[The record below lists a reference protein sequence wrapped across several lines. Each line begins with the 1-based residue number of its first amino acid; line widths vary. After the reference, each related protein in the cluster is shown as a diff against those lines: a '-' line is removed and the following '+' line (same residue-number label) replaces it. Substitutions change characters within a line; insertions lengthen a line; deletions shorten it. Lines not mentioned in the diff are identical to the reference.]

1 MELNEGKL
9 IALLCWGNKSMA
21 SLSGWLNSIGLG
33 QYAEAFERNA
43 VGWDV
48 LSHLDHD
55 VLRDIG
61 VRAAG
66 DRVRIL
72 HAVKSLR
79 ARGEKQSPS
88 AGAAERRQLTVMF
101 CDLVGSSELAQRQ
114 DPEDLRELI
123 SAYQGVCQSAIE
135 RYEGF
140 VARYVGDGILAYFG
154 YPQAHEEDAERA
166 VRAGLG
172 IIEGM
177 SKLNVRVAERD
188 GVLLSVRIGIATG
201 PVVVGDVIGEG
212 ASQESA
218 ALGETPNV
226 ASRLQGLAQPDTVVI
241 APETRRLALDYFEY
255 RDLGEQLLKGMTA
268 PVRAWQV
275 LGERATEGRF
285 EVRQTSG
292 TTPLVGRTEELALI
306 LRRWEQVK
314 EGKGQVVLL
323 FGEPGIG
330 KSRLVQALRE
340 RVSGEPHTLVRYH
353 CSPYHTNSALH
364 PIVEQVRRAAGF
376 DETDDAGSKLDK
388 LEASLRVAFDDVS
401 DVAPLFAT
409 LLSINAGDRYAVSH
423 LRPEALKE
431 ATLRALVSQLSA
443 LSARQPVLL
452 IVEDAHWIDPTTQEA
467 LDMLLPNIAD
477 KRILAAITY
486 RPDYR
491 PQWSGLAHALTL
503 PLARLPRRDVVLMT
517 EKMVGG
523 KPLPREVLE
532 QIIAKTDGVP
542 LFVEELTKTIL
553 ESGLVVEM
561 DDSYHV
567 NGSLLELAIP
577 ATLQDSLMARLD
589 RAAPMREVA
598 QVGACIGRQF
608 SRELLAAALALDE
621 AALSAALRQLEVAGL
636 LFRTG
641 TPKNVSYVFKHA
653 LIQDAAYNSLLKS
666 GRKHIHASLADALS
680 TSGDVVASAPEV
692 LAHHYMEAGKF
703 EPAASYWRR
712 AAERAGARYA
722 NAEAIAHCRNGL
734 SAISRVPGGT
744 ERTSMELALRIG
756 LATGLCITDRHSEAL
771 AELGTAEAVATEN
784 ERLLELSRIH
794 HLRGNIYYPLGR
806 VDSCFSEHQAAWRY
820 ARNAGATEEE
830 ARALGGLGDAHF
842 LAGRVRQA
850 HQHFEDCVALARAN
864 GLLLTEIAY
873 LPMRAVTHMY
883 CLRFDESLDDC
894 RSVIDLAAR
903 VGQARGELISRSTSS
918 WILLDQS
925 EFLLAEQ
932 HARRGLEAVEAIGA
946 RRFIPLFN
954 DVIAR
959 IRLHAGDRAG
969 ALELLD
975 ESWKVSLETGVAF
988 AGPVVLGSIALATA
1002 DPGRRFDALCQGE
1015 AILNDGC
1022 ASHNH
1027 FRFYRDAIEVSLRE
1041 QLWDTADGYASAL
1054 ERYFGAEASPWSDLF
1069 IARGRALAA
1078 AGRRSP
1084 EEAVLAQLR
1093 DYAGGL
1099 GIRAAVAGL
1108 DEALADARRNLG
1120 RASGRLR
1127 GSPAAVGKRDTP

>member
-1 MELNEGKL
+1 MT
-9 IALLCWGNKSMA
+9 
-21 SLSGWLNSIGLG
+21 SLAGWLDSIGLG
-33 QYAEAFERNA
+33 QYAGAFEDNA
-43 VGWDV
+43 IGWDV
-48 LSHLDHD
+48 LSDLDHN

-72 HAVKSLR
+72 HAIKSLR
-79 ARGEKQSPS
+79 ARDEDLERAASFTSSSQSPGS
-88 AGAAERRQLTVMF
+88 GGAERRQITVMF
-101 CDLVGSSELAQRQ
+101 CDLVGSSELALGR
-114 DPEDLRELI
+114 DLEDLRELI
-123 SAYQGVCQSAIE
+123 RAYQAVCQSAIE

-172 IIEGM
+172 IIDGM
-177 SKLNVRVAERD
+177 SKLNAQVGESD
-188 GVLLSVRIGIATG
+188 GVRLSVRIGIATG
-201 PVVVGDVIGEG
+201 PVVVGELIGEG
-212 ASQESA
+212 VSQERA
-218 ALGETPNV
+218 ALGQTPNV
-226 ASRLQGLAQPDTVVI
+226 ASRLHGLAQPDTVVI
-241 APETRRLALDYFEY
+241 ASETRRLARDYFEY
-255 RDLGEQLLKGMTA
+255 RDLGEHVLKGLTA
-268 PVRAWQV
+268 PVRAWRV

-292 TTPLVGRTEELALI
+292 ITPLVGRTEELALI

-314 EGKGQVVLL
+314 EGEGQVVLL
-323 FGEPGIG
+323 SGEPGIG
-330 KSRLVQALRE
+330 KSRLLQAVRE
-340 RVSGEPHTLVRYH
+340 RVSGEPHTLIRYH

-364 PIVEQVRRAAGF
+364 PIVDQMRRAAGF
-376 DETDDAGSKLDK
+376 DETDDAHSKLDK
-388 LEASLRVAFDDVS
+388 LEASLRVAFADIS

-409 LLSINAGDRYAVSH
+409 LLSIDAGGRYPASH

-431 ATLRALVSQLSA
+431 ATLRALAGQFSA
-443 LSARQPVLL
+443 LSAKQPVLL

-477 KRILAAITY
+477 QRILAAITY

-503 PLARLPRRDVVLMT
+503 PLVRLPRRDVVLMT
-517 EKMVGG
+517 EKVVGG
-523 KPLPREVLE
+523 KPLPREVQE
-532 QIIAKTDGVP
+532 QIITKTDGVP

-553 ESGLVVEM
+553 ESGLVVET
-561 DDSYHV
+561 DDSYQLS
-567 NGSLLELAIP
+567 GSPLELAIP

-589 RAAPMREVA
+589 RAASMREVA

-621 AALSAALRQLEVAGL
+621 TALSAALRQLEVAGL
-636 LFRTG
+636 VFRTG
-641 TPKNVSYVFKHA
+641 TLKNVSYVFKHA

-666 GRKHIHASLADALS
+666 GRKHIHARIAEALS

-692 LAHHYMEAGKF
+692 LAHHYMEAGNF
-703 EPAASYWRR
+703 EQAASYWCQ

-722 NAEAIAHCRNGL
+722 NAEAIAHCRHGL
-734 SAISRVPGGT
+734 TALSHVPGGT

-756 LATGLCITDRHSEAL
+756 LATGLCIADRHGEAL
-771 AELGTAEAVATEN
+771 AELGTADAVATEN
-784 ERLLELSRIH
+784 ERQLELSRIH

-806 VDSCFSEHQAAWRY
+806 IESCFSEHQAAWRY
-820 ARNAGATEEE
+820 AKAAGATEEE

-842 LAGRVRQA
+842 LAGRIQQA

-864 GLLLTEIAY
+864 GLLLTEVAY

-883 CLRFDESLDDC
+883 CLRFGEALDDC
-894 RSVIDLAAR
+894 RSVIELAAR
-903 VGQARGELISRSTSS
+903 VGQARGELIARSTSS
-918 WILLDQS
+918 WILLDQC
-925 EFLLAEQ
+925 EFLLAEE
-932 HARRGLEAVEAIGA
+932 HARKGLEAVEAIGA

-959 IRLHAGDRAG
+959 IRLHAGDLVG

-975 ESWKVSLETGVAF
+975 ESWTVSRETGVAF
-988 AGPVVLGSIALATA
+988 AGPVVLGAMALATA

-1015 AILNDGC
+1015 AILSDGC

-1027 FRFYRDAIEVSLRE
+1027 FRFYRDAIEGSLRE
-1041 QLWDTADGYASAL
+1041 QLWDAADGYANAL
-1054 ERYFGAEASPWSDLF
+1054 ERYFGTEASPWSDLF

-1084 EEAVLAQLR
+1084 DEAALAQLR
-1093 DYAGGL
+1093 DYAEGL
-1099 GIRAAVAGL
+1099 GIWAAVSGL
-1108 DEALADARRNLG
+1108 EEALADARGNSARVS
-1120 RASGRLR
+1120 RRRR
-1127 GSPAAVGKRDTP
+1127 GSPAVVGKPDAP